1 MSYTPNTDADKKKM
15 LAAIGLDSVDE
26 LFADIP
32 AGVRNPKLNVP
43 RPMAEMELMDH
54 MREMAGKNRDLQD
67 VVSFLGAGWYDH
79 YVPAFVDQ
87 LLLRSE
93 FYTSYTPYQSEIS
106 QGTLQAVY
114 EFQSLI
120 CDLTGL

>member
-106 QGTLQAVY
+106 
-114 EFQSLI
+114 
-120 CDLTGL
+120 